1 MNKTSTS
8 SPATTAPGTD
18 TTKIVDQAKSA
29 VTHVAGDVK
38 DRALDKVNQQFESQS
53 EKAVETMT
61 NVASAIRETGA
72 KLKGV
77 GPLAD
82 VAGQAADGVDKVA
95 QFFEGKQV
103 GDVFRDVERFARREP
118 AIFIGAAFAVGLI
131 GGRFLKSSTRSNQ
144 PEGGNETG
152 VAGPTTQRQGAGQQA
167 YGQYGQGP
175 RAAVRPLPKRYSAE
189 PSQKSSDPAKPAT
202 SSSSPPSPPSPSP
215 LSNGVG
221 RGSLGS
227 A

>member
-1 MNKTSTS
+1 MNKSSTN
-8 SPATTAPGTD
+8 SPATTTQGTD

-29 VTHVAGDVK
+29 VTHVAGDVA
-38 DRALDKVNQQFESQS
+38 DRALGKVNEQFESQS

-61 NVASAIRETGA
+61 NVATAIRETGA

-131 GGRFLKSSTRSNQ
+131 GGRFLKSSARTRDDDG
-144 PEGGNETG
+144 EAIG
-152 VAGPTTQRQGAGQQA
+152 VAGAPTQRMPQAPARRQQQA
-167 YGQYGQGP
+167 YGQGP
-175 RAAVRPLPKRYSAE
+175 RAAIRPLPKRYSAE
-189 PSQKSSDPAKPAT
+189 PSHKASEPSPT
-202 SSSSPPSPPSPSP
+202 SSSSP
-215 LSNGVG
+215 LANGVG
-221 RGSLGS
+221 GGSLGS
-227 A
+227 V